1 MKAKLILLPFLLLCS
16 CSSIKIVKN
25 TQSKTSATQQ
35 GLNTSLKRQIMARIT
50 AYWPGEDKWTSRGQ
64 TSTGAPLVHK
74 TTAAIDPRLIPYGS
88 RIHIPDLNM
97 NLVAADTGS
106 AVKKRTASRKRGKN
120 EPVVDIYFRSKK
132 EARLFLAKMDAPVFK
147 INY

>member
-1 MKAKLILLPFLLLCS
+1 MKTKLILLPFLLLCS
-16 CSSIKIVKN
+16 CSSIKTVKN
-25 TQSKTSATQQ
+25 TQSKTPVTQQ
-35 GLNTSLKRQIMARIT
+35 SLNASLKRQIMARIT

-74 TTAAIDPRLIPYGS
+74 TTAAIDPKIIPYGS

-132 EARLFLAKMDAPVFK
+132 EARFFLAKMDAPVFK